1 MEWYF
6 VRPKSWIIKRPVG
19 AMNGNADM
27 AHATRQRPS
36 TKMISCV
43 LFMAPIYSVPLVG
56 SFGYEKEP
64 VVPISTYFNIV
75 LFEKV
80 CSRILSYQVRLPSMD
95 VTRIAILSAVFVVNP
110 DPHSKYRIFGFRNE
124 IHNRHAFL
132 EKPPAIVE
140 RQAGFTGATI
150 YTTWYIMYII
160 ATRRPKMYIHNF
172 VCNYKMNKEIQ
183 IINGEALMNNIPMYV
198 RKRFIIKVYSILTF
212 QLLLTSF
219 MTSIFTLNSDLVN
232 WVSLN
237 PEFPTIMSVISLLFI
252 CPLFCYHQRYPFNLI
267 LFIIFTFLQ
276 SLAVS
281 SICSLY
287 VASGLGNTVLLATMG
302 TAGVFVLLSL
312 FTYVS
317 KTDFDVL
324 HEWLTVSAII
334 LFAML
339 FIGMWVS
346 IPYLNLIISISG
358 CIIFSGYI
366 IYDTHQVLH
375 IMGPDD
381 AILGAI
387 QLYLDLINLFLFMLS
402 CLRGEEL

>member
-1 MEWYF
+1 
-6 VRPKSWIIKRPVG
+6 
-19 AMNGNADM
+19 MN
-27 AHATRQRPS
+27 
-36 TKMISCV
+36 
-43 LFMAPIYSVPLVG
+43 
-56 SFGYEKEP
+56 
-64 VVPISTYFNIV
+64 
-75 LFEKV
+75 
-80 CSRILSYQVRLPSMD
+80 D
-95 VTRIAILSAVFVVNP
+95 V
-110 DPHSKYRIFGFRNE
+110 
-124 IHNRHAFL
+124 
-132 EKPPAIVE
+132 
-140 RQAGFTGATI
+140 
-150 YTTWYIMYII
+150 
-160 ATRRPKMYIHNF
+160 
-172 VCNYKMNKEIQ
+172 
-183 IINGEALMNNIPMYV
+183 PMYV

-219 MTSIFTLNSDLVN
+219 MISIFTLNDDLVN
-232 WVSLN
+232 WVSIN
-237 PEFPTIMSVISLLFI
+237 PEFPTVMSITSLLFI

-276 SLAVS
+276 SIAVS

-287 VASGLGNTVLLATMG
+287 VASGLGNTILLATMG

-312 FTYVS
+312 FTYMS
-317 KTDFDVL
+317 RTDFHFL
-324 HEWLTVSAII
+324 HEWLAVSVII

-346 IPYLNLIISISG
+346 IPYLNLVISISG

-387 QLYLDLINLFLFMLS
+387 QLYLDLINLFLFMIS